1 MFWRSQQGAFLY
13 IWGEEDNLKAFRFD
27 PQSHFDTHAMK
38 SKIRAPDGM
47 PGGIL
52 SLSANGDRDG
62 VIWAALPLN
71 EDAFI
76 KTVRGVLRAFDATTL
91 EELWNTEAAE
101 PDDNFSFAK
110 YCPPSVVNGKV
121 YLATFSDRLNIYGM
135 RAASGPPPPI
145 SRKRPPRGLH
155 QRRKAEKH

>member
-1 MFWRSQQGAFLY
+1 
-13 IWGEEDNLKAFRFD
+13 
-27 PQSHFDTHAMK
+27 MK